1 MRKFRSA
8 LSHIGVIF
16 SGVFLTLVILNRFNP
31 SMGFLTSTVSQVFIL
46 AYCLTVFLLGIATI
60 ADNRR
65 YARHMHQRAEEAER
79 WKKISTNA
87 RKPSQKDD

>member
-16 SGVFLTLVILNRFNP
+16 SGVFLTLVILNRYNP
-31 SMGFLTSTVSQVFIL
+31 AMGFLTSTISQIFIL
-46 AYCLTVFLLGIATI
+46 IYCLTVLILAISTI

-65 YARHMHQRAEEAER
+65 YAARMHQRAEEAER
-79 WKKISTNA
+79 WKKIGTNA
-87 RKPSQKDD
+87 QRPPKR